1 MVTKRKLRKP
11 TLLLAD
17 DHAIVIDG
25 LRRLLQ
31 NDFELIGAVGDGWS
45 LLEVAGKLKPDVIV
59 ADVSMPS
66 LNGIDAVRRLK
77 KVSIHSKVV
86 FLSMHMD
93 VEIATEALQAGA
105 SAYVLKHSATE
116 ALSHAICEVL
126 KGQIYVSPRIARDV
140 MTNLM
145 ERTHRS
151 DALAIQLTQ
160 REREVLQLV
169 AEGRTI
175 RGIAEILQIA
185 VRTVVFHKCNIMDKL
200 GLRTTADLTQHAIKS
215 GLISVHLRS
224 QDDVPPQN
232 VLKAARAS

>member
-1 MVTKRKLRKP
+1 MVTKRKQRKP

-31 NDFELIGAVGDGWS
+31 TDFDLIGDVGDGWS
-45 LLEVAGKLKPDVIV
+45 LLEAAGRLKPDVIV

-66 LNGIDAVRRLK
+66 LNGIDAVRRLR
-77 KVSIHSKVV
+77 KVSSRSKVV

-105 SAYVLKHSATE
+105 SGYVLKHSATE
-116 ALSHAICEVL
+116 ALSQAIWDVL
-126 KGQIYVSPRIARDV
+126 KGQVYVSPRISRDV

-145 ERTHRS
+145 ERTARP

-175 RGIAEILQIA
+175 RGIAAILQIA

-200 GLRTTADLTQHAIKS
+200 GLRTTADLTQHAIKR
-215 GLISVHLRS
+215 GLISIQFRTS
-224 QDDVPPQN
+224 DG
-232 VLKAARAS
+232 VLKEARAS

>member
-25 LRRLLQ
+25 LQRLLQ
-31 NDFELIGAVGDGWS
+31 NDFELIGAAADGWS
-45 LLEVAGKLKPDVIV
+45 LLEMAGKLKPDVIV

-66 LNGIDAVRRLK
+66 LNGIDAVRRLR
-77 KVSIHSKVV
+77 KVSMGSKVV

-105 SAYVLKHSATE
+105 SGYVLKHSATE
-116 ALSHAICEVL
+116 ALSHAIWEVL
-126 KGQIYVSPRIARDV
+126 RGEIYVSPRISRDV

-145 ERTHRS
+145 DRSHRT
-151 DALAIQLTQ
+151 DALAIHLTQ

-215 GLISVHLRS
+215 GLIAVHLRL
-224 QDDVPPQN
+224 QDNILPEADF
-232 VLKAARAS
+232 KAARAS

>member
-1 MVTKRKLRKP
+1 MVTKRKQRKP

-31 NDFELIGAVGDGWS
+31 TDFDLIGDVGDGWS
-45 LLEVAGKLKPDVIV
+45 LLEAAGRLKPDVIV

-66 LNGIDAVRRLK
+66 LNGIDAVRRLR
-77 KVSIHSKVV
+77 KVSSRSKVV

-105 SAYVLKHSATE
+105 SGYVLKHSATE
-116 ALSHAICEVL
+116 ALSQAIWDVL
-126 KGQIYVSPRIARDV
+126 KGQVYVSPRISRDV
-140 MTNLM
+140 MNNLM
-145 ERTHRS
+145 ERAARP

-175 RGIAEILQIA
+175 RGIAAILQIA

-200 GLRTTADLTQHAIKS
+200 GLRTTADLTQHAIKR
-215 GLISVHLRS
+215 GLISIQFRTS
-224 QDDVPPQN
+224 DG
-232 VLKAARAS
+232 VLKEARAS

>member
-1 MVTKRKLRKP
+1 MVTKRNPRKP

-31 NDFELIGAVGDGWS
+31 TEFELIGSVGDGWA
-45 LLEVAGKLKPDVIV
+45 LLEAAGKLKPDVIV

-66 LNGIDAVRRLK
+66 LNGIDAVRRLR
-77 KVSIHSKVV
+77 KVSLHSKVV

-93 VEIATEALQAGA
+93 VEIATEALRAGA
-105 SAYVLKHSATE
+105 SGYVLKHSATD
-116 ALSHAICEVL
+116 ALSHAIWEVL
-126 KGQIYVSPRIARDV
+126 KGHIYVSPRIAKDV
-140 MTNLM
+140 MTNLL
-145 ERTHRS
+145 EYSNRTN
-151 DALAIQLTQ
+151 ALAVQLTQ

-175 RGIAEILQIA
+175 RGIAAILQIA

-200 GLRTTADLTQHAIKS
+200 GLRTTADLTQHAIKR
-215 GLISVHLRS
+215 GLISIQLRTS
-224 QDDVPPQN
+224 DGVFSE
-232 VLKAARAS
+232 ASVV

>member
-1 MVTKRKLRKP
+1 VVTKRKHRKP

-31 NDFELIGAVGDGWS
+31 PDFDLVGDVGDGWS
-45 LLEVAGKLKPDVIV
+45 LLEAAGRLKPDVIV

-66 LNGIDAVRRLK
+66 LNGIDAVRRLR
-77 KVSIHSKVV
+77 KVSMRSKVV

-105 SAYVLKHSATE
+105 SGYVLKHSATE
-116 ALSHAICEVL
+116 ALSQAIWDVL
-126 KGQIYVSPRIARDV
+126 KGQVYVSPRISRDV
-140 MTNLM
+140 MANLM
-145 ERTHRS
+145 DRNSRPE
-151 DALAIQLTQ
+151 ALAIQLTQ

-175 RGIAEILQIA
+175 RGIAAILQIA

-200 GLRTTADLTQHAIKS
+200 GLRTTADLTQHAIKR
-215 GLISVHLRS
+215 GLISIQFRS
-224 QDDVPPQN
+224 SDG
-232 VLKAARAS
+232 VLKEARAS

>member
-1 MVTKRKLRKP
+1 VVTTRKLRKP

-31 NDFELIGAVGDGWS
+31 TDFELVGAVGDGWS
-45 LLEVAGKLKPDVIV
+45 LLEAAGKLKPDVIV
-59 ADVSMPS
+59 VDVSMPS
-66 LNGIDAVRRLK
+66 LNGIDAVRRLR
-77 KVSIHSKVV
+77 KVSVRSRVV

-105 SAYVLKHSATE
+105 SGYVLKHSATD
-116 ALSHAICEVL
+116 ALSHAIREVL
-126 KGQIYVSPRIARDV
+126 KGKVYVSPRIAREV

-145 ERTHRS
+145 ESSHR
-151 DALAIQLTQ
+151 ANAFAVQLTQ

-175 RGIAEILQIA
+175 RGIAVILRIA

-200 GLRTTADLTQHAIKS
+200 GLRTTADLTQHAIRR
-215 GLISVHLRS
+215 GLISVHLRTPGDAHPEIV
-224 QDDVPPQN
+224 QKQ
-232 VLKAARAS
+232 ARAS

>member
-1 MVTKRKLRKP
+1 MVTKRKQRKP

-31 NDFELIGAVGDGWS
+31 ADFDLIGDVGDGWS
-45 LLEVAGKLKPDVIV
+45 LLEAAGRLKPDVIV

-66 LNGIDAVRRLK
+66 LNGIDAVRRLR
-77 KVSIHSKVV
+77 KVSSRSKVV

-105 SAYVLKHSATE
+105 SGYVLKHSATE
-116 ALSHAICEVL
+116 ALSQAIWDVL
-126 KGQIYVSPRIARDV
+126 KGQVYVSPRISRDV

-145 ERTHRS
+145 ERTARP

-175 RGIAEILQIA
+175 RGIAAILQIA

-200 GLRTTADLTQHAIKS
+200 GLRTTADLTQHAIKR
-215 GLISVHLRS
+215 GLISIQFRTS
-224 QDDVPPQN
+224 DG
-232 VLKAARAS
+232 VLKEARAS

>member
-1 MVTKRKLRKP
+1 VVTKRKQRKP

-31 NDFELIGAVGDGWS
+31 SDFDLIGDVGDGWS
-45 LLEVAGKLKPDVIV
+45 LLEAAGRLKPDVIV

-66 LNGIDAVRRLK
+66 LNGIDAVRRLR
-77 KVSIHSKVV
+77 KVSSRSKVV

-105 SAYVLKHSATE
+105 SGYVLKHSATE
-116 ALSHAICEVL
+116 ALSQAIWDVL
-126 KGQIYVSPRIARDV
+126 KGQVYVSPRISRDV

-145 ERTHRS
+145 ERTTRPE
-151 DALAIQLTQ
+151 ALAIQLTQ

-175 RGIAEILQIA
+175 RGIAAILQIA

-200 GLRTTADLTQHAIKS
+200 GLRTTADLTQHAIKR
-215 GLISVHLRS
+215 GLISIQFRS
-224 QDDVPPQN
+224 SDG
-232 VLKAARAS
+232 VLKEARAS

>member
-1 MVTKRKLRKP
+1 VVTKRKLRKP

-31 NDFELIGAVGDGWS
+31 TDFELLGAVGDGWS
-45 LLEVAGKLKPDVIV
+45 LLEAAERLKPDVIV

-66 LNGIDAVRRLK
+66 LNGIDAVRRLRK
-77 KVSIHSKVV
+77 LRIHSKVV

-93 VEIATEALQAGA
+93 VEIATEALRAGA
-105 SAYVLKHSATE
+105 SGYVLKHSATD
-116 ALSHAICEVL
+116 ALNHAIWEVL
-126 KGQIYVSPRIARDV
+126 KGQTFVSPRIAKDV
-140 MTNLM
+140 MANFM
-145 ERTHRS
+145 EYSNGAGTV
-151 DALAIQLTQ
+151 AVQLTQ

-175 RGIAEILQIA
+175 RGIAAILQIA

-200 GLRTTADLTQHAIKS
+200 GLRTTADLTQHAIKR
-215 GLISVHLRS
+215 GLISIQLRANDGVYS
-224 QDDVPPQN
+224 E
-232 VLKAARAS
+232 ARAT

>member
-1 MVTKRKLRKP
+1 MVTKRKQRKP

-31 NDFELIGAVGDGWS
+31 TDFDLIGDVGDGWA
-45 LLEVAGKLKPDVIV
+45 LLEAAARLKPDVIV

-66 LNGIDAVRRLK
+66 LNGIDAVRRLR
-77 KVSIHSKVV
+77 KVSSRSKVV

-105 SAYVLKHSATE
+105 SGYVLKHSATE
-116 ALSHAICEVL
+116 ALSQAIWDVL
-126 KGQIYVSPRIARDV
+126 KGQVYVSPRISRDV

-145 ERTHRS
+145 ERTSRP
-151 DALAIQLTQ
+151 DALAVQLTQ

-175 RGIAEILQIA
+175 RGIAAILQIA

-200 GLRTTADLTQHAIKS
+200 GLRTTADLTQHAIKR
-215 GLISVHLRS
+215 GLISIQFRTS
-224 QDDVPPQN
+224 DG
-232 VLKAARAS
+232 VLKEARAS

>member
-1 MVTKRKLRKP
+1 MVTKRNLRKP

-31 NDFELIGAVGDGWS
+31 ADFELIATVGDGWS
-45 LLEVAGKLKPDVIV
+45 LLEAAGRLKPDVIV

-66 LNGIDAVRRLK
+66 LNGIDAVRRLR
-77 KVSIHSKVV
+77 KVSVHSKVV

-93 VEIATEALQAGA
+93 VEIATEALRAGA

-116 ALSHAICEVL
+116 ALSHAIWGVL
-126 KGQIYVSPRIARDV
+126 KGEIYVSPRIAKDV
-140 MTNLM
+140 LANLL
-145 ERTHRS
+145 EYSHRTEM
-151 DALAIQLTQ
+151 LAINLTQ

-200 GLRTTADLTQHAIKS
+200 GLRTTADLTQHAIKR
-215 GLISVHLRS
+215 GLISI
-224 QDDVPPQN
+224 QM
-232 VLKAARAS
+232 RASDVVGSEAHAV

>member
-1 MVTKRKLRKP
+1 VVTKRKQRKP

-31 NDFELIGAVGDGWS
+31 ADFDLIGDVGDGWS
-45 LLEVAGKLKPDVIV
+45 LLEAAGRLKPDVIV

-66 LNGIDAVRRLK
+66 LNGIDAVRRLR
-77 KVSIHSKVV
+77 KVSSRSKVV

-105 SAYVLKHSATE
+105 SGYVLKHSATE
-116 ALSHAICEVL
+116 ALSQAIWDVL
-126 KGQIYVSPRIARDV
+126 KGQVYVSPRISRDV

-145 ERTHRS
+145 ERTARP

-175 RGIAEILQIA
+175 RGIAAILQIA

-200 GLRTTADLTQHAIKS
+200 GLRTTADLTQHAIKR
-215 GLISVHLRS
+215 GLISIQFRTS
-224 QDDVPPQN
+224 DG
-232 VLKAARAS
+232 VLKEARAS

>member
-1 MVTKRKLRKP
+1 VVTKRNLRKP

-31 NDFELIGAVGDGWS
+31 ADFELIATVGDGWS
-45 LLEVAGKLKPDVIV
+45 LLETAGRLKPDVIV

-66 LNGIDAVRRLK
+66 LNGIDAVRRLR
-77 KVSIHSKVV
+77 KVSVHSKVV

-93 VEIATEALQAGA
+93 IEIATEALRAGA

-116 ALSHAICEVL
+116 ALSHAIWAVL
-126 KGQIYVSPRIARDV
+126 KGEIYVSPRIAKDV
-140 MTNLM
+140 LANLL
-145 ERTHRS
+145 ECSQRTEM
-151 DALAIQLTQ
+151 LAINLTQ

-200 GLRTTADLTQHAIKS
+200 GLRTTADLTQHAIKR
-215 GLISVHLRS
+215 GLISI
-224 QDDVPPQN
+224 QM
-232 VLKAARAS
+232 RASDVVGSGAHAV